1 MNLLAS
7 NTCKLY
13 RMVGFD
19 ELKKTHNLSGGVNKA
34 AVVVL
39 YTIGRD
45 APEILF
51 VVRKVSENDKW
62 SGHVAFPGGK
72 WEPIDRDLIDTARRE
87 LLEETGI
94 NLDIDVEVVTLLR
107 ETSPSNMPELKV
119 IPFLARV
126 SSKPSIKLSE
136 ELSAYFWAS
145 VKELERVQALIV
157 LPDSSR
163 KSVLAFRKD
172 EWIIWGMTARILEDA
187 LLKITGYGNSSK
199 FF

>member
-1 MNLLAS
+1 
-7 NTCKLY
+7 
-13 RMVGFD
+13 MVDLD
-19 ELKKTHNLSGGVNKA
+19 ELKKNYDLSGGVNKA
-34 AVVVL
+34 AVIVL
-39 YTIGRD
+39 YAIGQD

-62 SGHVAFPGGK
+62 SGQVAFPGGK

-94 NLDIDVEVVTLLR
+94 KLDSDVEVVGLLR

-119 IPFLARV
+119 IPFLVRA
-126 SSKPSIKLSE
+126 SSKPSIRLSE
-136 ELSAYFWAS
+136 ELSTYFWAS
-145 VKELERVQALIV
+145 IRDLERVEALIV

-163 KSVLAFRKD
+163 RNVLGFRKD

-187 LLKITGYGNSSK
+187 LPKIISIW
-199 FF
+199 

>member
-1 MNLLAS
+1 MDLLAP
-7 NTCKLY
+7 NTRKLY
-13 RMVGFD
+13 RMVGLD
-19 ELKKTHNLSGGVNKA
+19 ELKKTHDLSGGVNKA

-39 YTIGRD
+39 YTIGQD

-51 VVRKVSENDKW
+51 VVRKISENDKW
-62 SGHVAFPGGK
+62 SGQVAFPGGK
-72 WEPIDRDLIDTARRE
+72 WEPVDRDLIDTARRE

-94 NLDIDVEVVTLLR
+94 NLDSDVEIITLLR

-119 IPFLARV
+119 VPFLVRA

-145 VKELERVQALIV
+145 IRELERAQALIV

-163 KSVLAFRKD
+163 KNVLGFRKD
-172 EWIIWGMTARILEDA
+172 GWIIWGMTARILEDA
-187 LLKITGYGNSSK
+187 LPKITGLG
-199 FF
+199 